1 MSAQANTSGDE
12 FRGDP
17 RLVIDETEEQTDP
30 ELQEVVSDERRA
42 ELVDEGNIVAEVER
56 ERGENKSKG
65 RGRKAAAAV
74 VFLFVISAAAIGA
87 WYVMKS
93 GGKRQARVPVNRS
106 SSASVAESEEA
117 LTKQAI
123 EQANGAGPGIT
134 LSDGSVIRPSMPS
147 PSPAARPVDS
157 NIPVT
162 QLPTKNNEELS
173 GTVNSSKPTSNETDE
188 KREGD
193 QQRVRP
199 AASGRNDERSVRI
212 SEEAKA
218 EPSVPSGREAAVAE
232 IVNDGGGVA
241 VPGFGSSLPVRTL
254 GVLYTLRAGGLARFE
269 LTQDVSGNGWSMPR
283 GTVLIGALR
292 GGEFDRAFVS
302 LVGFIDTESGRFV
315 KISGELHGSDGAP
328 GISGKRKRMTSGW
341 SRALSKLGDAGLGI
355 ASAFAGSIGRR
366 PIVITDAVGTST
378 GRVTSEL
385 DGVLVGR
392 DRDSFV
398 EVAAGSSGYM
408 IITEPEKRSNF
419 DQPSKS
425 TGISESELAELVQSG
440 NRRRIREAMPRM
452 TPEMRRIAEAV
463 LNGDFAAR

>member
-1 MSAQANTSGDE
+1 MSAQANTSGNE
-12 FRGDP
+12 FRGDQ
-17 RLVIDETEEQTDP
+17 RLVVEETEEQTDP
-30 ELQEVVSDERRA
+30 ELQDVVSDERRA

-56 ERGENKSKG
+56 ERGENQSKG

-87 WYVMKS
+87 WYVIKS

-106 SSASVAESEEA
+106 SGASMAESEEA

-134 LSDGSVIRPSMPS
+134 LSDGAVIRPSMPS
-147 PSPAARPVDS
+147 PSPAARPDS
-157 NIPVT
+157 NVPVT
-162 QLPTKNNEELS
+162 QVPPTSNEELS
-173 GTVNSSKPTSNETDE
+173 GTVNSSKPTPNETEE
-188 KREGD
+188 KRERD
-193 QQRVRP
+193 PERVRP

-212 SEEAKA
+212 SEDAKA
-218 EPSVPSGREAAVAE
+218 EPNGPIERASVAE
-232 IVNDGGGVA
+232 VVNDGAGVA
-241 VPGFGSSLPVRTL
+241 VPGFGSRLPVRTL
-254 GVLYTLRAGGLARFE
+254 GVLYTLRSGGLARFE

-292 GGEFDRAFVS
+292 GGELDRAFVS

-315 KISGELHGSDGAP
+315 KISGDLHGSDGAP
-328 GISGKRKRMTSGW
+328 GIRGKRKRMTSGW

-355 ASAFAGSIGRR
+355 AGAFAGSIGRR
-366 PIVITDAVGTST
+366 PIVINDAVGPSG
-378 GRVTSEL
+378 GRITSEL

-408 IITEPEKRSNF
+408 IITEAEERSNF

-440 NRRRIREAMPRM
+440 DRRRIREALPRM

>member
-42 ELVDEGNIVAEVER
+42 ELVEEGNIVAEVER

-162 QLPTKNNEELS
+162 QLPTKSNEELS
-173 GTVNSSKPTSNETDE
+173 GTVNSSKPTPNTEE

-193 QQRVRP
+193 QLRP

-218 EPSVPSGREAAVAE
+218 EPNVASEREAAVANV
-232 IVNDGGGVA
+232 VNDPDSVA
-241 VPGFGSSLPVRTL
+241 VPGFGSRLPVKTL
-254 GVLYTLRAGGLARFE
+254 GVLYTLKSGGLARFE
-269 LTQDVSGNGWSMPR
+269 LTQDVNGNGWSIPQ

-302 LVGFIDTESGRFV
+302 LVGFIDTESGRFI
-315 KISGELHGSDGAP
+315 KISGDLHGSDGAP
-328 GISGKRKRMTSGW
+328 GIRGKRRRMTSGW

-355 ASAFAGSIGRR
+355 AGAFAGSIGRR
-366 PIVITDAVGTST
+366 PIVINDAIGTST
-378 GRVTSEL
+378 GRVRSEL
-385 DGVLVGR
+385 DGR

-408 IITEPEKRSNF
+408 IITELEERSNF
-419 DQPSKS
+419 DQPPKS
-425 TGISESELAELVQSG
+425 TGISDSELAELVQSG

>member
-1 MSAQANTSGDE
+1 MSAQANTSGNE
-12 FRGDP
+12 FRGDQ
-17 RLVIDETEEQTDP
+17 RLVIDETEEETDP
-30 ELQEVVSDERRA
+30 ALHEVVSDERRA

-56 ERGENKSKG
+56 ERGENQSKG

-87 WYVMKS
+87 WYVIKS
-93 GGKRQARVPVNRS
+93 GGKRQAKVPVNRS
-106 SSASVAESEEA
+106 SSASMAESEEA

-147 PSPAARPVDS
+147 PAARPADS
-157 NIPVT
+157 NVPVT
-162 QLPTKNNEELS
+162 QLPPTSNEDLS
-173 GTVNSSKPTSNETDE
+173 GTVDSSKPTPNETEE

-193 QQRVRP
+193 QERARP

-212 SEEAKA
+212 GEDAKA
-218 EPSVPSGREAAVAE
+218 EPNGPSERAAVAE
-232 IVNDGGGVA
+232 VVNDGGGVA
-241 VPGFGSSLPVRTL
+241 VPGFGSRLPVRTL

-269 LTQDVSGNGWSMPR
+269 LTQDLSGNGWSMPR
-283 GTVLIGALR
+283 GTVVIGALR

-328 GISGKRKRMTSGW
+328 GIRGKRKRMTSGW

-355 ASAFAGSIGRR
+355 AGAFAGSIGRR
-366 PIVITDAVGTST
+366 PIVINDAGGTSS

-385 DGVLVGR
+385 DGVVVGR

-408 IITEPEKRSNF
+408 VITELEERSNF

-440 NRRRIREAMPRM
+440 NRRRIREAIPRM
-452 TPEMRRIAEAV
+452 TSEMRRIAEAV
-463 LNGDFAAR
+463 LNGDVAAR